1 MNFICF
7 LFRLDWALDYLELE
21 ASQIIIYLLFNV
33 CVRVWTEGGRRLTQ
47 LMLGCL
53 ETVSWMCSGQSYP
66 GEVTKFTEKRLLLG
80 NFKVKFQ

>member
-33 CVRVWTEGGRRLTQ
+33 CVRVWTEGRREAINPVDVRLSRNSQ
-47 LMLGCL
+47 LDVFWAKL
-53 ETVSWMCSGQSYP
+53 SWRSHEIYRKAPAIRS
-66 GEVTKFTEKRLLLG
+66 F
-80 NFKVKFQ
+80 